1 MLSRSRQPLKSALDF
16 PGSQIHVGTSDC
28 HGRSFSRL
36 LLAAGESGERSSWL
50 NVWGKDNRS
59 DGASQLRALFPRNSS
74 KRVGFSG
81 TDPRDYEMPS
91 IFGCS
96 NPMCALSFRGL
107 REPGTRG
114 CVWDWSCG
122 LTSLQTPLVTLG
134 MGITQP
140 PSSLLPTQRPPSSPL
155 PNANANL
162 IFPTC
167 FHTPV
172 PWSNTF
178 CGSPF
183 NFSLHY
189 ICPIKIKKQLLTYST
204 LEFT

>member
-1 MLSRSRQPLKSALDF
+1 MVRLSSELCSQGTQAKEWGFQAQTLEIMKCLPYLDA
-16 PGSQIHVGTSDC
+16 QIPCVFSPSVACGNLGHEAVCGT
-28 HGRSFSRL
+28 G
-36 LLAAGESGERSSWL
+36 
-50 NVWGKDNRS
+50 
-59 DGASQLRALFPRNSS
+59 P
-74 KRVGFSG
+74 
-81 TDPRDYEMPS
+81 
-91 IFGCS
+91 
-96 NPMCALSFRGL
+96 
-107 REPGTRG
+107 
-114 CVWDWSCG
+114 CG

-140 PSSLLPTQRPPSSPL
+140 PSSLLLTQRPPSSPL